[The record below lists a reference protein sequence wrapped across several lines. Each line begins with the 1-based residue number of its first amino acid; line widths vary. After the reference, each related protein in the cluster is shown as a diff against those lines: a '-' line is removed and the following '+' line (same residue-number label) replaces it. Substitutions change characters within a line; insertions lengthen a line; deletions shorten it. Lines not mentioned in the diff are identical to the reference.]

1 MNVGEGA
8 RGAPSLFF
16 AITCF
21 FRSHFKE
28 LKTILFEVELMNNDA
43 LLTYV
48 YPNSIETCV
57 IPNHLLF
64 GRQRLYSSNTT
75 STLVRNLTVFSGATD
90 KINHIVIIFGIGGE
104 MNMQ

>member
-75 STLVRNLTVFSGATD
+75 STLVRNLTVFSGTTD
-90 KINHIVIIFGIGGE
+90 KINHIVIIFGIGGD
-104 MNMQ
+104 MNM